1 METKF
6 NVSKETLTQ
15 MILKNYEYR
24 IDSFTKEDKQL
35 EEIVKHHR
43 LS

>member
-15 MILKNYEYR
+15 MIENYEYR
-24 IDSFTKEDKQL
+24 IDSLQRKIKQL
-35 EEIVKHHR
+35 EEIVKHYGYE
-43 LS
+43 